1 MARSS
6 RAILD
11 YRPIY
16 RSLDIGYANLC
27 VLAES
32 RGILV
37 PSTENPFLI
46 SIAPSITSSGIVP
59 DFGYELGSG
68 KPAFDNPNKNG
79 SCRSMARPKRY
90 IYIYIYIWIITCIH
104 LEPCNRLHLRE
115 MAPQAYGSLWEIVEV
130 LNKLRDIKFLFFFFP
145 LSRCC
150 FFSRHRIL
158 DECTWIYEFHLSF
171 IFQEVK
177 FQNYCRSR

>member
-11 YRPIY
+11 YRLIY

-79 SCRSMARPKRY
+79 SCRSMAPPKRY
-90 IYIYIYIWIITCIH
+90 IYIYGLLHVFISNRVIACICARW
-104 LEPCNRLHLRE
+104 LRKLMDPCRRLWR
-115 MAPQAYGSLWEIVEV
+115 Y
-130 LNKLRDIKFLFFFFP
+130 
-145 LSRCC
+145 
-150 FFSRHRIL
+150 
-158 DECTWIYEFHLSF
+158 
-171 IFQEVK
+171 
-177 FQNYCRSR
+177 

>member
-68 KPAFDNPNKNG
+68 KPAFDNPEQKWKLPIDG
-79 SCRSMARPKRY
+79 TPKTV
-90 IYIYIYIWIITCIH
+90 YIYIWIITCIH

-130 LNKLRDIKFLFFFFP
+130 LSKLRDIKFLFFFFP

-150 FFSRHRIL
+150 FFFSSPN
-158 DECTWIYEFHLSF
+158 FG
-171 IFQEVK
+171 
-177 FQNYCRSR
+177 